1 MVKLSKHFSL
11 DELCKTSTSFNN
23 VPTRD
28 NVINLCYG
36 VNNILEPLR
45 AFLRKPLTV
54 TSGFRCPDVNK
65 AVGGVAN
72 SQHLKG
78 LAADVHIE
86 PSDMGLAF
94 MYLRTNKFCDQVLGG
109 KSFIHISWT
118 IDGSPR
124 QQYIM
129 NYYKY

>member
-11 DELCKTSTSFNN
+11 DELCKTSRSFNN
-23 VPTRD
+23 VPSRD

-45 AFLRKPLTV
+45 AYLRKPLTV
-54 TSGFRCPDVNK
+54 TSGFRCPEVNK

-72 SQHLKG
+72 SQHLRG
-78 LAADVHIE
+78 LAVDVHIE

-124 QQYIM
+124 QQYIK